1 MDKRKLSL
9 VSVSN
14 TKHLYQLLFESQF
27 LFWTFLGIKNWLLTP
42 RYISSRKCISGGSSG
57 SNKTTPHN

>member
-27 LFWTFLGIKNWLLTP
+27 LFWTFLGTKNWLLTP
-42 RYISSRKCISGGSSG
+42 RKCISGGSSG
-57 SNKTTPHN
+57 SNKITPHN